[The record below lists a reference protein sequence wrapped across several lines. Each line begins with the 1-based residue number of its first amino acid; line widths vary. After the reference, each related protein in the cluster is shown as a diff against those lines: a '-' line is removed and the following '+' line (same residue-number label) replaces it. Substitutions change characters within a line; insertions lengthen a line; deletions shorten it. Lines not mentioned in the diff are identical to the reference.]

1 MGQWLEIVAGD
12 SFAVIPRSTVTAD
25 SIHRNRTL
33 EKIRQYL
40 EQMEFFVVITNKW
53 TIERW

>member
-1 MGQWLEIVAGD
+1 MGQRLEIVAGD
-12 SFAVIPRSTVTAD
+12 SLAVIPLSTVTAD

-33 EKIRQYL
+33 VKIRQYL
-40 EQMEFFVVITNKW
+40 EQMEFLVVIANKW